1 MNYPIIRTLIHSQ
14 GEDLFMTE
22 IILRSADV
30 PKAVTVI
37 RNAID
42 QEISRLEEGTE
53 QSLERLKQFED
64 RYQVSSSE
72 FAEHFAA
79 EDLGGQ
85 DLEYIEW
92 MGEYCLFQQLIE
104 DLALLKNVTYVAA

>member
-1 MNYPIIRTLIHSQ
+1 
-14 GEDLFMTE
+14 MTE
-22 IILRSADV
+22 IILRSADI

-42 QEISRLEEGTE
+42 QEISRLEKGTE
-53 QSLERLKQFED
+53 RSLGRLKQFEE

-79 EDLGGQ
+79 EDLVGQ
-85 DLEYIEW
+85 DLEYVEW
-92 MGEYCLFQQLIE
+92 MGEYRLFQQLVE
-104 DLALLKNVTYVAA
+104 DLALLKNVTYVAS